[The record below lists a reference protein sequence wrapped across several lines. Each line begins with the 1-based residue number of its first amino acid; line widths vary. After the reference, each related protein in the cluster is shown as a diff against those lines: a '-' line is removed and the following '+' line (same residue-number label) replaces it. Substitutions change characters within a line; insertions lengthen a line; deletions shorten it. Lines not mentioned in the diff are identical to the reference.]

1 MPCWLNCLLG
11 MWWIWGLGAIAAAL
25 IGLAS
30 AGPWGL
36 LAGAAW
42 FGITVLVCLFICL
55 KRCRDI

>member
-11 MWWIWGLGAIAAAL
+11 FWWIWGLGAIAAAL

-36 LAGAAW
+36 LAGVAW
-42 FGITVLVCLFICL
+42 FGITVAGLLFICL
-55 KRCRDI
+55 RRCRDI